1 MELITIDV
9 SELQPPEPMTEILRS
24 LSNITPLQCLK
35 VIHSRE
41 PFPLYK
47 KLSESG
53 WSHFCQLL
61 PESHVEFKQCHIFIY
76 KQSESALF
84 DTSFQHLLNSKSS

>member
-9 SELQPPEPMTEILRS
+9 SELQPPEPMTEILKS
-24 LSNITPLQCLK
+24 LSNLAPLECLK

-53 WSHFCQLL
+53 WDYFCQPL
-61 PESHVEFKQCHIFIY
+61 PASKAEFKRCHIFIY
-76 KQSESALF
+76 KQSESVHFKTYL
-84 DTSFQHLLNSKSS
+84 QPLLNL

>member
-9 SELQPPEPMTEILRS
+9 SELEPPEPMTEILKS
-24 LSNITPLQCLK
+24 LSNLAPLQCLK

-47 KLSESG
+47 KLIEAG
-53 WSHFCQLL
+53 WGYCCQML
-61 PESHVEFKQCHIFIY
+61 PANKAEHKSCHIFIY
-76 KQSESALF
+76 KQSDSVLF
-84 DTSFQHLLNSKSS
+84 KTYFQNFKSERL